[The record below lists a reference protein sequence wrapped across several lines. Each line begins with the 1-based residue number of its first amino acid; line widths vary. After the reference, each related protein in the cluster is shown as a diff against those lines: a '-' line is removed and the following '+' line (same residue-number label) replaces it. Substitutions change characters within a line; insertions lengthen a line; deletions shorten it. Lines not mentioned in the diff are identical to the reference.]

1 MYVCSA
7 RSDFYTDKLVRERSL
22 RTQRERERGERGI
35 NLGEAK
41 LKMDGVVCFR
51 NRIFVLQERKRI
63 DTDKDREEG
72 QSKLITS

>member
-7 RSDFYTDKLVRERSL
+7 RSDFYTDKLVRERSP
-22 RTQRERERGERGI
+22 RTQRERERGI